1 MNIEKPLVSVLL
13 SIYKVEEYI
22 EECLDSILAQSYTNL
37 EIVCVDNGSPD
48 KCGKILEKYAKRD
61 KRIKV
66 VTLSEN
72 KMLCGGRNAGLDNAT
87 GDFICFVDP
96 DDWIEK
102 DYIKSMVEV
111 MQTQKDPEGKP
122 YNLIMNYAAINYM
135 KDPKTGRIRILY
147 DNPFPSKSYSLD
159 DYNIEPR
166 IETNIPM
173 WGRLYRKSFL
183 DKYNVKFLEGYHTD
197 NIPYTT
203 KLFAHMNYYYAISK
217 ESHPNSAYW
226 RRMITPEGAI
236 TPLVLYKNL
245 EIPYCLENL
254 YDYLK
259 EHGLS
264 KKVRV
269 MYHLFWTLC
278 FPRHEDMP
286 RYYQK
291 FKNLMIKMED
301 DIKSAPDTVYQQCD
315 RDLCNLLIYTSDF
328 FQFAELYFRK
338 PEMYY
343 SGNYTFK
350 LFNFISVFKKKT
362 KRNKTKYYILGV
374 PVWVSKS
381 ERNIHRDYLFGF
393 IPLLKCTKK

>member
-48 KCGKILEKYAKRD
+48 KCGEILEKYAKKDR
-61 KRIKV
+61 RIKV

-102 DYIKSMVEV
+102 DYIKIMVEAI
-111 MQTQKDPEGKP
+111 QTKKDSEGNL
-122 YNLIMNYAAINYM
+122 YNLVVNTSAKNFF
-135 KDPKTGRIRILY
+135 KRPDNRVEILY
-147 DNPFPSKSYSLD
+147 DFTCSEREISID
-159 DYNIEPR
+159 DFNRDSEND
-166 IETNIPM
+166 THIPM

-183 DKYNVKFLEGYHTD
+183 DQYNIYFLENVNLD

-203 KLFAHMNYYYAISK
+203 KLLAHMQHFYRFSPKNNAT
-217 ESHPNSAYW
+217 YW
-226 RRMITPEGAI
+226 RRMLTPEGAI
-236 TPLVLYKNL
+236 TPIILFKGF
-245 EIPYCLENL
+245 EIPYCLEKL

-269 MYHLFWTLC
+269 MYHLFWTSC

-286 RYYQK
+286 RYYAV

-338 PEMYY
+338 PETYY